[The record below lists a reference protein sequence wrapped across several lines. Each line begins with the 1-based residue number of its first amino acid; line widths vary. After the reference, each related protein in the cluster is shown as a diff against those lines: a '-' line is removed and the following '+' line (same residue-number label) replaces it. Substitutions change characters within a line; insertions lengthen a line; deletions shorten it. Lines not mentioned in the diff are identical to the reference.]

1 MEPLT
6 LYRFKHSESFSDN
19 YKIAFEKKG
28 RLPQIVVAKLQ
39 TKASGGLVWTCPFRL
54 SQTFALANAQK
65 KTVEKARAFI
75 ESEKETIFA
84 KFEAAEK
91 EILSLK
97 KPGAVCA
104 DFIEFVKSGLN

>member
-1 MEPLT
+1 MESLT
-6 LYRFKHSESFSDN
+6 FYRFKHSENFSDN

-28 RLPQIVVAKLQ
+28 RLPQIIVAKLQ
-39 TKASGGLVWTCPFRL
+39 TKESGGLVWACPFKL
-54 SQTFALANAQK
+54 SQTFSLSNAQK
-65 KTVEKARAFI
+65 KTVEKARDFI

-84 KFEAAEK
+84 KFESAEK

-97 KPGAVCA
+97 KPGADCA

>member
-1 MEPLT
+1 MESLT
-6 LYRFKHSESFSDN
+6 FYRFKHTENFSDN

-39 TKASGGLVWTCPFRL
+39 TKASGGLVWTCPLKL
-54 SQTFALANAQK
+54 SQTFSLANAQK
-65 KTVEKARAFI
+65 KTVEKTRAFI

-91 EILSLK
+91 ELLSLK
-97 KPGAVCA
+97 KLGAVCA

>member
-1 MEPLT
+1 MESLT
-6 LYRFKHSESFSDN
+6 FYRFNHTGSFSDN

-39 TKASGGLVWTCPFRL
+39 TKESGGLVWTCPFKL
-54 SQTFALANAQK
+54 SQTFALSNAQK

-75 ESEKETIFA
+75 EGEKEKIFA
-84 KFEAAEK
+84 KFETAEK

-97 KPGAVCA
+97 SPGAACA

>member
-1 MEPLT
+1 MESLT
-6 LYRFKHSESFSDN
+6 LYRFKHSENFSDN
-19 YKIAFEKKG
+19 YKISFEKKG

-39 TKASGGLVWTCPFRL
+39 TKASGGLVWTCPFKL

-65 KTVEKARAFI
+65 KTAEKARVFI

-97 KPGAVCA
+97 KPGKACA